1 VRLLIAHASAIGAA
15 EYVAE
20 RLCSRFGVADIPIVN
35 LTAVLAAHTGPGA
48 VALAV
53 RRLEG

>member
-1 VRLLIAHASAIGAA
+1 MIAHASAIGAA

-20 RLCSRFGVADIPIVN
+20 RLTARFGVTEIPIVN

-48 VALAV
+48 VGLAV
-53 RRLEG
+53 RRMEA